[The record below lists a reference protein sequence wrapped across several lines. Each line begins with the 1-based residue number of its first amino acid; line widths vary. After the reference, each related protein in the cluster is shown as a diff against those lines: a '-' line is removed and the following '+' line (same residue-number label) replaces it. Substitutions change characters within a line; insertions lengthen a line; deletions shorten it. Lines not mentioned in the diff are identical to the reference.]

1 MVKGKFAQPSEN
13 IMDMIAV
20 FISCM
25 NKFKLNT
32 LSMLQCLIVG
42 ALAFQT
48 SSDMGKRLRHIILL
62 LL

>member
-20 FISCM
+20 ISCM

-48 SSDMGKRLRHIILL
+48 SSDMGNRLRHIMLL